1 MNVYL
6 VRHAQAGT
14 RESYDSLS
22 ELGKQQSRL
31 LGEHL
36 LSQGILFQAAYA
48 GTLARQQETLEEVK
62 RAYVHVGVSFP
73 AVCADPGWNE
83 FDLGRVY
90 REIAPQL
97 SCEDPQFRREYRDML
112 EQIRTSH
119 GAHAAGIQRQWQPC
133 DTKIVNAWIC
143 GRYRYGGE
151 TWNQFQQRV
160 EACRLK
166 MCDRQ
171 RHENIL
177 AVTSAMP
184 IAIWAGLSLVIS
196 DERLT
201 RFAGVLYNASYTIV
215 RIREA
220 QLRLFTFN
228 AAPHLLAEIRTHR

>member
-14 RESYDSLS
+14 REAYDSLS

-36 LSQGILFQAAYA
+36 LSQGIRFQTAYA
-48 GTLARQQETLEEVK
+48 GTLVRQQETLEQL
-62 RAYVHVGVSFP
+62 RQAYVHVGVSLP

-97 SCEDPQFRREYRDML
+97 SAEDPQFRREYEDML
-112 EQIRTSH
+112 EQIQISQ
-119 GAHAAGIQRQWQPC
+119 GAHAAGIHRKWQPC

-151 TWNQFQQRV
+151 TWGQFQRRV

-166 MCDRQ
+166 MRDGKRD
-171 RHENIL
+171 ENIL
-177 AVTSAMP
+177 VVTSAMP
-184 IAIWAGLSLVIS
+184 IAIWTGLSLEIS
-196 DERLT
+196 DQRLM
-201 RFAGVLYNASYTIV
+201 RLAGVLYNASYTIV
-215 RIREA
+215 RLREA
-220 QLRLFTFN
+220 QPRLFTFN
-228 AAPHLLAEIRTHR
+228 AAPHLPAEMRTHR

>member
-22 ELGKQQSRL
+22 ELGAQQSRF

-36 LSQGILFQAAYA
+36 LSQGIRWQAAHA
-48 GTLARQQETLEEVK
+48 GTLVRQQETLREVK
-62 RAYVHVGVSFP
+62 RAYLRAGDSFP
-73 AVCADPGWNE
+73 EVCADPDWNE
-83 FDLGRVY
+83 FDLSRVY

-97 SCEDPQFRREYRDML
+97 SAEDPQFRREYRDML
-112 EQIRTSH
+112 EQIRISQ
-119 GAHAAGIQRQWQPC
+119 GRHAAGIHRKWQPC

-143 GRYRYGGE
+143 GRYGYGGE

-160 EACRLK
+160 QACRLK
-166 MCDRQ
+166 MRNGQ
-171 RHENIL
+171 KEENIL
-177 AVTSAMP
+177 VVTSAMP
-184 IAIWAGLSLVIS
+184 IAIWVGLSLVIA

-201 RFAGVLYNASYTIV
+201 RLAGVLYNTSYTIV
-215 RIREA
+215 RLREA

-228 AAPHLLAEIRTHR
+228 AAPHLPAEKRTHR

>member
-6 VRHAQAGT
+6 VRHGQAGT

-36 LSQGILFQAAYA
+36 LSQGIRFQAACA
-48 GTLARQQETLEEVK
+48 GTLARQQETL
-62 RAYVHVGVSFP
+62 RQLRQAYIQVGVSFP
-73 AVCADPGWNE
+73 AVGADPGWNE

-97 SCEDPQFRREYRDML
+97 SAEDPQFHREYEDMVAR
-112 EQIRTSH
+112 IRISH
-119 GAHAAGIQRQWQPC
+119 GAHAAGVHRKWQPC
-133 DTKIVNAWIC
+133 DTKLVNAWIC

-151 TWNQFQQRV
+151 TWGQFQQRV
-160 EACRLK
+160 EACRWK
-166 MCDRQ
+166 MGDGQ
-171 RHENIL
+171 DNIL
-177 AVTSAMP
+177 VVTSAMP

-201 RFAGVLYNASYTIV
+201 RLAGVLYNASYTIV
-215 RIREA
+215 RLREA
-220 QLRLFTFN
+220 ELRLFTYN
-228 AAPHLLAEIRTHR
+228 AAPHLPPEMRTHR

>member
-36 LSQGILFQAAYA
+36 LSQEIRFQAAYA
-48 GTLARQQETLEEVK
+48 GTLVRQQETLEQV
-62 RAYVHVGVSFP
+62 RQAYIHAGVSFP

-97 SCEDPQFRREYRDML
+97 SAEDPQFHREYEDML
-112 EQIRTSH
+112 EQIRISH
-119 GAHAAGIQRQWQPC
+119 GAHAAGIHRKWQPC

-151 TWNQFQQRV
+151 TWDQFQQRV

-166 MCDRQ
+166 MRPGQ
-171 RHENIL
+171 RDENIL
-177 AVTSAMP
+177 VVTSAMP
-184 IAIWAGLSLVIS
+184 IAIWTGLSLEIS
-196 DERLT
+196 DQRLM
-201 RFAGVLYNASYTIV
+201 RLAGVLYNASCTIM
-215 RIREA
+215 RLREA

-228 AAPHLLAEIRTHR
+228 SASHLPVEMRSHR